1 MTVLAKIF
9 LKPSRACL
17 SGCLG
22 VTLELSSEALVKAWL
37 SSVGA
42 GAAGGFLKMP
52 RALCFGATSFGSL
65 KLVSRFGLC
74 VVRALTWFSTGL
86 EALPSGAG
94 DADTHF
100 LADLLAARC
109 FAALAPIIW

>member
-1 MTVLAKIF
+1 M
-9 LKPSRACL
+9 RACL
-17 SGCLG
+17 SERPG
-22 VTLELSSEALVKAWL
+22 VTLELSSEASVKAWL

-42 GAAGGFLKMP
+42 DVAGGFLKMP
-52 RALCFGATSFGSL
+52 RALHFSATSFGSL
-65 KLVSRFGLC
+65 KLISRFGLC
-74 VVRALTWFSTGL
+74 VVRALTWFSTSL
-86 EALPSGAG
+86 EALPSGAR